1 MINLSST
8 PLTKDQER
16 LLAHGPKF
24 VITPRETPVKEYI
37 AATEQACMK
46 MEQGKQEEFRVEV
59 KRLLIKDQNN
69 QKQAN
74 VSREE
79 LKAMKELKL
88 DTNRLILT
96 ADKGVALVVLDK
108 EDYIK
113 KAEDLLEDNTYKK
126 IAEDPTPK
134 QKNKLINILRNIKAE
149 GGLKEEVY
157 KRLYPTGAGSPK
169 FYGLPKLHKAGIPLR
184 PIISSIGT
192 VTYNTAKELA
202 RILKPLVG
210 LSNHHIQN
218 TMDFVDQIK
227 EVKLKKEES
236 MVSYDVTA
244 LFTSVPIPPVL
255 KIIEDKLNEDKDL
268 PQRTSMNT
276 RHIIRLLEFCLRSTY
291 FVFQGQYYEQT
302 EGAAMGSPLSP
313 IIANIYMEHF
323 ETRALETAPH
333 PPTLWKRYVDDTFVI
348 LETTYKDEFFQHIN
362 GIEQKIQF
370 TAENTRADGSL
381 PFLDTLVTVQEDG
394 SLSTSIY
401 RKPMHTNQ
409 YLQWDSHHSI
419 ANKYSVIN
427 SLIHRATNICS
438 NQEQVK
444 EELKYVERALTAC
457 KYPSW
462 AIQRMMLK
470 KNNTK
475 TNSNNNNNRT
485 NRNNNN
491 SRTSI
496 TVPYNKGL
504 SEGFKN
510 IGKKFGIQVHFK
522 SGRTIKEELV
532 APKDKDHITK
542 KSGVIYRFKCEKLE
556 CDEEYIGET
565 SRTFGERYR
574 EHLKAPSPIN
584 DHNNISG
591 HSTSLENFSIVGREE
606 NNLSRLIKESMYI
619 RVNGPSLNKNIGK
632 FYLPH
637 LWDEVLNN
645 SRELKLK

>member
-1 MINLSST
+1 M
-8 PLTKDQER
+8 
-16 LLAHGPKF
+16 AHGPKF
-24 VITPRETPVKEYI
+24 VITPRETLVKEYI
-37 AATEQACMK
+37 MATEQACTK
-46 MEQGKQEEFRVEV
+46 IEQRNQEEFRVEV
-59 KRLLIKDQNN
+59 KRLLKQDQNN
-69 QKQAN
+69 KRQAN
-74 VSREE
+74 MRKEE
-79 LKAMKELKL
+79 LKALKELKL

-96 ADKGVALVVLDK
+96 ADKGVALVVIDK
-108 EDYIK
+108 DDYIK
-113 KAEDLLEDNTYKK
+113 KVEDLLKENTYKK

-134 QKNKLINILRNIKAE
+134 QKNKLISILSNIKAE

-169 FYGLPKLHKAGIPLR
+169 FYGLPKIHKSGIPLR

-218 TMDFVDQIK
+218 TMDFVEQIK

-255 KIIEDKLNEDKDL
+255 KIIEEKLTNDKDL

-291 FVFQGQYYEQT
+291 FVFQGQHYEQV

-333 PPTLWKRYVDDTFVI
+333 PPTLWKRFVDDTFVI
-348 LETTYKDEFFQHIN
+348 LDTTHKEEFFQHIN
-362 GIEQKIQF
+362 GIEKKIQF

-381 PFLDTLVTVQEDG
+381 PFLDTLVTAKEDA

-401 RKPMHTNQ
+401 RKPTHTNQ

-427 SLIHRATNICS
+427 SLLHRATNTCS
-438 NQEQVK
+438 NQDQLK
-444 EELKYVERALTAC
+444 EELTYVERALTAC

-462 AIQRMMLK
+462 AIQRMKLK
-470 KNNTK
+470 KNNPK
-475 TNSNNNNNRT
+475 Q
-485 NRNNNN
+485 NRNNNKPNRSNN
-491 SRTSI
+491 SNRTSI

-504 SEGFKN
+504 SDSFKN
-510 IGKKFGIQVHFK
+510 IGRKFGIQVHFK
-522 SGRTIKEELV
+522 SGKTLKEELV

-542 KSGVIYRFKCEKLE
+542 KSGVIYRFKCDRLE
-556 CDEEYIGET
+556 CDEENIGET
-565 SRTFGERYR
+565 SRTFGDTE
-574 EHLKAPSPIN
+574 
-584 DHNNISG
+584 NI
-591 HSTSLENFSIVGREE
+591 
-606 NNLSRLIKESMYI
+606 
-619 RVNGPSLNKNIGK
+619 
-632 FYLPH
+632 
-637 LWDEVLNN
+637 
-645 SRELKLK
+645 

>member
-1 MINLSST
+1 MRNLHAFIKQEFGEESVLKLHLWEKTEKKMANFQNHRRFMIKCLKNNIIPVNIKLKTSIFTKKANEIIRRAERQLLNEHVRTINNMIEINMFKREAYLHQLEEVLGQVTMQECKTLMERVKECRHQKVLERQKKKFEALVLKSNGRSKQDVRNNSKKDGTNEDRDGKNRENSRWVINLSST

-24 VITPRETPVKEYI
+24 VITPRETPVKEYK

-88 DTNRLILT
+88 DTNKLILT
-96 ADKGVALVVLDK
+96 VDKGVALVVLDK

-113 KAEDLLEDNTYKK
+113 RAEDLLEDNTYKK

-218 TMDFVDQIK
+218 TMNFVDQIK

-276 RHIIRLLEFCLRSTY
+276 KHIIRLLEFCLRSTY

-333 PPTLWKRYVDDTFVI
+333 PPTLWKRFVDVTFVI

-401 RKPMHTNQ
+401 RKPTHTNQ
-409 YLQWDSHHSI
+409 
-419 ANKYSVIN
+419 
-427 SLIHRATNICS
+427 
-438 NQEQVK
+438 
-444 EELKYVERALTAC
+444 
-457 KYPSW
+457 
-462 AIQRMMLK
+462 
-470 KNNTK
+470 
-475 TNSNNNNNRT
+475 
-485 NRNNNN
+485 
-491 SRTSI
+491 
-496 TVPYNKGL
+496 
-504 SEGFKN
+504 
-510 IGKKFGIQVHFK
+510 
-522 SGRTIKEELV
+522 
-532 APKDKDHITK
+532 
-542 KSGVIYRFKCEKLE
+542 
-556 CDEEYIGET
+556 
-565 SRTFGERYR
+565 
-574 EHLKAPSPIN
+574 
-584 DHNNISG
+584 
-591 HSTSLENFSIVGREE
+591 
-606 NNLSRLIKESMYI
+606 
-619 RVNGPSLNKNIGK
+619 
-632 FYLPH
+632 
-637 LWDEVLNN
+637 
-645 SRELKLK
+645 

>member
-1 MINLSST
+1 MRNLHAFIKQEFGEESVLKLHLWEKTEKKMADFQNHRRFTIKCLKNNIIPVSIKLKTSIFTKKANEIIRRAERQLLNECVRTINNMIEINMFKREAYLHQLEEVLDQVTMQECKTLMERVKECRHQKVLERQKKKFEALVLKSDGRSKQDVQNNSKKDGTNEDRDGKNREKSRWVINLSST

-37 AATEQACMK
+37 VATEQACMK

-74 VSREE
+74 DSREE

-88 DTNRLILT
+88 DTNKLILT
-96 ADKGVALVVLDK
+96 VDKGVALVVLDK
-108 EDYIK
+108 EEYIK

-276 RHIIRLLEFCLRSTY
+276 KHIIRLLEFCLRSTY

-333 PPTLWKRYVDDTFVI
+333 P
-348 LETTYKDEFFQHIN
+348 
-362 GIEQKIQF
+362 
-370 TAENTRADGSL
+370 L
-381 PFLDTLVTVQEDG
+381 P
-394 SLSTSIY
+394 
-401 RKPMHTNQ
+401 
-409 YLQWDSHHSI
+409 
-419 ANKYSVIN
+419 
-427 SLIHRATNICS
+427 
-438 NQEQVK
+438 
-444 EELKYVERALTAC
+444 
-457 KYPSW
+457 
-462 AIQRMMLK
+462 
-470 KNNTK
+470 
-475 TNSNNNNNRT
+475 
-485 NRNNNN
+485 
-491 SRTSI
+491 
-496 TVPYNKGL
+496 
-504 SEGFKN
+504 
-510 IGKKFGIQVHFK
+510 
-522 SGRTIKEELV
+522 SGRDL
-532 APKDKDHITK
+532 
-542 KSGVIYRFKCEKLE
+542 
-556 CDEEYIGET
+556 
-565 SRTFGERYR
+565 
-574 EHLKAPSPIN
+574 
-584 DHNNISG
+584 
-591 HSTSLENFSIVGREE
+591 
-606 NNLSRLIKESMYI
+606 
-619 RVNGPSLNKNIGK
+619 
-632 FYLPH
+632 
-637 LWDEVLNN
+637 
-645 SRELKLK
+645 

>member
-1 MINLSST
+1 M
-8 PLTKDQER
+8 
-16 LLAHGPKF
+16 AHRPKF

-37 AATEQACMK
+37 AATEQACTK
-46 MEQGKQEEFRVEV
+46 IEQGKQEDFRVEV
-59 KRLLIKDQNN
+59 KRLLKQDQNN
-69 QKQAN
+69 KRQAN
-74 VSREE
+74 VSKEE
-79 LKAMKELKL
+79 LKALKELKL
-88 DTNRLILT
+88 DNNRLILT
-96 ADKGVALVVLDK
+96 ADKGVALVVIDK
-108 EDYIK
+108 EEYIK
-113 KAEDLLEDNTYKK
+113 KAEDLLKENTYKK

-134 QKNKLINILRNIKAE
+134 QKNKLISILRNIKAE

-157 KRLYPTGAGSPK
+157 TRLYPTGAGSPK
-169 FYGLPKLHKAGIPLR
+169 FYGLPKIHKTGIPHR

-210 LSNHHIQN
+210 LSNHHVQN
-218 TMDFVDQIK
+218 TMDFVEQIK

-255 KIIEDKLNEDKDL
+255 KIIEEKLTNDKDL

-276 RHIIRLLEFCLRSTY
+276 RHVIRLLEFCLRSTY
-291 FVFQGQYYEQT
+291 FVFQGQHYEQV
-302 EGAAMGSPLSP
+302 ESAAMGSPLSP
-313 IIANIYMEHF
+313 IVANIYMEHF
-323 ETRALETAPH
+323 ETKTLETATH
-333 PPTLWKRYVDDTFVI
+333 PPSLWKRFVDDTFVI
-348 LETTYKDEFFQHIN
+348 LETTHKEEFFQHIN
-362 GIEQKIQF
+362 GIEEKIQF

-381 PFLDTLVTVQEDG
+381 PFLDTLVTAKEDG

-401 RKPMHTNQ
+401 RKPTHTNQ

-427 SLIHRATNICS
+427 SLLHRATNICP
-438 NQEQVK
+438 NQDQLK
-444 EELKYVERALTAC
+444 EELTYVERALTTC

-462 AIQRMMLK
+462 AIQRMKLK
-470 KNNTK
+470 KNTPKQNRNT
-475 TNSNNNNNRT
+475 NRSNRSNNT
-485 NRNNNN
+485 N
-491 SRTSI
+491 RTSI

-504 SEGFKN
+504 SESFKN
-510 IGKKFGIQVHFK
+510 IGRKFGIQVHLK
-522 SGRTIKEELV
+522 IGRPLKDELV

-542 KSGVIYRFKCEKLE
+542 KSGIIYRFKCDRLE

-574 EHLKAPSPIN
+574 EHLKAPSPIH
-584 DHNNISG
+584 DHSNISG
-591 HSTSLENFSIVGREE
+591 HTTSLDNFSIVGREE
-606 NNLSRLIKESMYI
+606 ENLSRLIIESMFI

-632 FYLPH
+632 FHLPH